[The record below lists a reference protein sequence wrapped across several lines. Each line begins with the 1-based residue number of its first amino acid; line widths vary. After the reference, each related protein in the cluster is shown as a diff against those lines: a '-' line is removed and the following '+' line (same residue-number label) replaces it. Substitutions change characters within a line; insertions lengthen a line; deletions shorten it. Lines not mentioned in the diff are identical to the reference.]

1 MPKTPDKKRT
11 GNQVVSPET
20 VISAASK
27 KHSTD
32 RAKRKKRYQFAPIDN
47 LESNNRNDLN
57 VLRSISV
64 SQVRNTANTTSRQ
77 TNRTQNVGL
86 LEPPFSPNI
95 DRDPPLVNLPGKT
108 RIAVNTKNLKTAVEE
123 NSQTEQVIWKY
134 SPIERDFSDK
144 GSSSHANSENCMEME
159 SCQDPSSTPMM
170 HSRLKSVLN
179 FANISER
186 EPLDQQTALSAQ
198 QRDTIRSRGTGE
210 YIKESLRDIEDIL
223 DDIGGDITF
232 KPNISKLND
241 LPSSPAGVQGE
252 KKDNEDNEDT
262 PDESTA
268 TFNITNDGD
277 DSLIDI
283 LTQKF
288 TKKPHEITPKIE
300 SDSLDDSLIDYL
312 EILDRKEPDEKFEKE
327 VGKVEEMLS
336 QSFKMKTKEKAGN
349 LSGKHEEYMK
359 LARSAATRKGI
370 ARLVVLSVRDFN
382 VPKVGRQ
389 KILSCI
395 DANGEISSVIV
406 RHPWVYLEFDEG
418 DVVHIIEGKN
428 IANKRLLSDDKNTK
442 TQLAND
448 NLLILNPDLLLSATS
463 VGGSIECL
471 RRAVIQATLDDT
483 RGEPSLVMTIGNIV
497 HELLQDALRYRLSH
511 EKITAEY
518 LETSLDAILVDHF
531 LSIVICNESVK
542 SVKDEIK
549 KTHFDNVL
557 QFVNHFV
564 QKSNYGCYVSVSGTR
579 KTQPISI
586 SNIIDIE
593 ESIWSPV
600 YGLKGFLDATVE
612 AHVEN
617 DYYMVPL
624 EVKTGKN
631 RSISHEAQGL
641 IYTLLLNDRYEVP
654 LDFFLLLYTRNNDI
668 TKYPKV
674 LHSVKHVIMFRNQ
687 MSIRLK
693 YRLKVA
699 TINDTLGSSL
709 PPLLQNSF
717 CDTCRVKEPCMIMN
731 KLLEGGTAEESG
743 LKGGEYEALTNHL
756 ILHFE
761 RNRNFFLKYNELINK
776 EESSITNINKD
787 LFLLDSNTKESLSGR
802 CLSNLSI
809 TGISQHPT
817 HKNTFLHVFERNDNK
832 VDSRSMMHSQL
843 AVKDLVIIS
852 DEEGHFALGHGH
864 IFAISK
870 NSVTVSTKR
879 KLLNNRI
886 PSDVNGLTTIQ
897 SVLDDKYSE
906 SFALETQNL
915 VTYRIDKNDIQQSLS
930 LARFNLLNL
939 FLPPAPKGQLVL
951 SGTTG
956 KEHEVKSSEGGDSR
970 MRAALIDNKPPSF
983 IDSGSTPIIPCRL
996 SDTTSLNSDQ
1006 VLAIEKVV
1014 RAEDYALI
1022 LGMPGTG
1029 KTTVIAE
1036 IIKLLVAAG
1045 KSILLASY
1053 THSAVDNILLKLKY
1067 TNINI
1072 TRLGVKHR
1080 IHPDIQ
1086 MYRPDYEAIETHSD
1100 FLNHI
1105 NETSVVA
1112 TTCLGINDMMFTL
1125 RKHDFDYVILD
1136 EASQISMPVALGPLR
1151 YGEKFIMVGD
1161 HYQLPPLVKNDAARS
1176 GGLEE
1181 SLFKMLCDAQPQS
1194 VCELTYQ
1201 YRMCEDIV
1209 TLSNFLMYKSKLKCG
1224 STEVSNQRLDI
1235 PHLATLAK
1243 YRKTKGSQRWLETVL
1258 DPNRKVIFLDY
1269 DRCKN
1274 ISENCE
1280 RDIITN
1286 EGEAEIVR
1294 QCLEGF
1300 IKGGISCKD
1309 IGVMTFYR
1317 AQLSL
1322 LRKKF
1327 DRAAYKELEILTADQ
1342 FQGRDK
1348 ECVIISMVRSNDQ
1361 KNAGVLLK
1369 ELRRVNV
1376 AMSRAKSKLIM
1387 IGSKATIESIPEIG
1401 KLMNLL
1407 EERGWIY
1414 QLKHDFLNSY
1424 HFPEEKSSSQR
1435 EVAPSVHKK
1444 KNVKKLGAKNITAR
1458 SNVVKDKPI
1467 VRQTLSEF

>member
-1 MPKTPDKKRT
+1 MPKTPDKKRS
-11 GNQVVSPET
+11 GNLVISPET
-20 VISAASK
+20 IISAASK
-27 KHSTD
+27 KNSTD
-32 RAKRKKRYQFAPIDN
+32 RTKRKKRYQFAPIDN
-47 LESNNRNDLN
+47 LESNARSDLN
-57 VLRSISV
+57 VLKSISV
-64 SQVRNTANTTSRQ
+64 SQVRNTASATSRQ
-77 TNRTQNVGL
+77 TNKSQNAGL
-86 LEPPFSPNI
+86 LEPPFSPKLKK
-95 DRDPPLVNLPGKT
+95 DPSLVYPQGKT
-108 RIAVNTKNLKTAVEE
+108 RTTVNTEKVQSVAEE
-123 NSQTEQVIWKY
+123 NAPSEQVIWKY

-144 GSSSHANSENCMEME
+144 ASSSHANSENCIEIE
-159 SCQDPSSTPMM
+159 NCQDPSSTPMM
-170 HSRLKSVLN
+170 PNRLKSVLN

-186 EPLDQQTALSAQ
+186 ERSDQQATLSAQ
-198 QRDTIRSRGTGE
+198 QRDSIRSRGTGE
-210 YIKESLRDIEDIL
+210 SIKESLRDIEDIL
-223 DDIGGDITF
+223 DDIGGDIAL
-232 KPNISKLND
+232 KPNLKLND
-241 LPSSPAGVQGE
+241 LPSSPAAIQRE
-252 KKDNEDNEDT
+252 NEDNEDV
-262 PDESTA
+262 PDELTA
-268 TFNITNDGD
+268 AYNITNDGD

-288 TKKPHEITPKIE
+288 TQKPHEITPKIE
-300 SDSLDDSLIDYL
+300 SDSLDDSLMDYL
-312 EILDRKEPDEKFEKE
+312 ETFEKKESKDKFEKE
-327 VGKVEEMLS
+327 IGEVEVMLS
-336 QSFKMKTKEKAGN
+336 QSLRMKTKEIGK
-349 LSGKHEEYMK
+349 LSAKHKEYTK
-359 LARSAATRKGI
+359 LARSAATRKDI
-370 ARLVVLSVRDFN
+370 VRLVVLNVGDFN

-389 KILSCI
+389 KILTCI
-395 DANGEISSVIV
+395 DRNGETSSVIV

-428 IANKRLLSDDKNTK
+428 IENKRLLSDDKNTK

-463 VGGSIECL
+463 VGSSIECL
-471 RRAVIQATLDDT
+471 RRAVLQATLDDP

-497 HELLQDALRYRLSH
+497 HELLQNALRYRLSH
-511 EKITAEY
+511 EKITVQY
-518 LETSLDAILVDHF
+518 LETSLDSLLVEHS
-531 LSIVICNESVK
+531 LSIVICNETVK
-542 SVKDEIK
+542 SVRDEIK

-586 SNIIDIE
+586 SNVIDIE

-617 DYYMVPL
+617 DHYIVPL
-624 EVKTGKN
+624 EVKTGKR
-631 RSISHEAQGL
+631 RSVAHEAQGL

-654 LDFFLLLYTRNNDI
+654 LDFFLLLYTRNNDM

-693 YRLKVA
+693 YRLKEA
-699 TINDTLGSSL
+699 KINDTSRPSL

-717 CDTCRVKEPCMIMN
+717 CDTCYVKEPCMIMN
-731 KLLEGGTAEESG
+731 KLLEDGTAEDSG
-743 LKGGEYEALTNHL
+743 LKSGEYEILTNHL
-756 ILHFE
+756 ISNFE
-761 RNRNFFLKYNELINK
+761 RNKNFFMKYNELINK
-776 EESSITNINKD
+776 EESSITSINKD
-787 LFLLDSNTKESLSGR
+787 LFLLDSNTKESLNGR

-809 TGISQHPT
+809 TGVSQHPT
-817 HKNTFLHVFERNDNK
+817 HENSFLHVFERNGNK
-832 VDSRSMMHSQL
+832 VESKTMLHSQL

-870 NSVTVSTKR
+870 NSITISTKR
-879 KLLNNRI
+879 KLFNNRV
-886 PSDVNGLTTIQ
+886 PTDVNGVTTIQ
-897 SVLDDKYSE
+897 SVLDDKCSE
-906 SFALETQNL
+906 SFILKTQNL

-939 FLPPAPKGQLVL
+939 FLPPATKGQLVL
-951 SGTTG
+951 NESTG
-956 KEHEVKSSEGGDSR
+956 EEHEIKSSEGGDSR
-970 MRAALIDNKPPSF
+970 MRAVLIDNEPPSF
-983 IDSGSTPIIPCRL
+983 IDCDDAPIIPCQL
-996 SDTTSLNSDQ
+996 SDTTSFNTDQ
-1006 VLAIEKVV
+1006 MLAIEKVA

-1029 KTTVIAE
+1029 KTTLIAE

-1053 THSAVDNILLKLKY
+1053 THSAVDNILLKLKC

-1072 TRLGVKHR
+1072 TRLGMKHR
-1080 IHPDIQ
+1080 IHPETQI
-1086 MYRPDYEAIETHSD
+1086 YRPDYEAIETYND

-1161 HYQLPPLVKNDAARS
+1161 HYQLPPLVKNDAARL

-1181 SLFKMLCDAQPQS
+1181 SLFKILCDAQPQS

-1209 TLSNFLMYKSKLKCG
+1209 TLSNFLMYKSKLKCANI
-1224 STEVSNQRLDI
+1224 EVSNQRLEI
-1235 PHLATLAK
+1235 PHLEALAN
-1243 YRKTKGSQRWLETVL
+1243 YRKAEDSQRWLESIL

-1269 DRCKN
+1269 DSCKK

-1280 RDIITN
+1280 KDIITN

-1300 IKGGISCKD
+1300 IKGGITCKD

-1348 ECVIISMVRSNDQ
+1348 KCVIISMVRSNDQ
-1361 KNAGVLLK
+1361 KNAGALLK

-1376 AMSRAKSKLIM
+1376 AVSRAKSKLIM
-1387 IGSKATIESIPEIG
+1387 IGSKATIRSIPEIE

-1414 QLKHDFLNSY
+1414 ELRHDFLNSY
-1424 HFPEEKSSSQR
+1424 HFPEEKPYSEQ

-1444 KNVKKLGAKNITAR
+1444 KNIKKLGAKNITAS